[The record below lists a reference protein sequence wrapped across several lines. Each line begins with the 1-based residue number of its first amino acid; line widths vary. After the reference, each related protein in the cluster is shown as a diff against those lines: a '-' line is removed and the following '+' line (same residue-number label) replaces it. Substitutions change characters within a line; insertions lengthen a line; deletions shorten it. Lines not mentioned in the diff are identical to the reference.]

1 MRQSRGHVCQ
11 RPNIGSRVN
20 REVHAR
26 FWERAEVRFLR
37 ATRHSRRPPLACPLR
52 TKKRP
57 GSGPSEIDA
66 MCNSGLRRA
75 LFDHLVG
82 AAEHGGRIGQA
93 EAFAALRLTTVK

>member
-37 ATRHSRRPPLACPLR
+37 ATRHSLPKSPCPFKSDLASFCRETPGFGGADPSYADGLG
-52 TKKRP
+52 TK
-57 GSGPSEIDA
+57 
-66 MCNSGLRRA
+66 
-75 LFDHLVG
+75 
-82 AAEHGGRIGQA
+82 
-93 EAFAALRLTTVK
+93 